1 MSSSKNEDY
10 GWKEYRGFF
19 QIQKGY
25 PQTYAKLLSL
35 KNKLLSCP
43 RNWEA
48 ICRYNLE
55 LVEKLIDE
63 NEPRVLEEETFNK
76 CKDDLKHTTSIEE
89 CRVTIY
95 STRVIKIM
103 SEINRINHLFTRM
116 GKDSV

>member
-1 MSSSKNEDY
+1 MSSPKHEDN

-25 PQTYAKLLSL
+25 PITYAKLLSL
-35 KNKLLSCP
+35 KNNLLTCP

-55 LVEKLIDE
+55 IIEKLIDE
-63 NEPRVLEEETFNK
+63 NEPRALEEETFNI

-89 CRVTIY
+89 CRTTIY
-95 STRVIKIM
+95 STRINRIM
-103 SEINRINHLFTRM
+103 TEINRINRLFTRM
-116 GKDSV
+116 GKDSI